1 MSRRKMFFRMVTAS
15 LIRRRSRMIIALL
28 AIAIGAAIL
37 TGLMTIYFDVP
48 RQLGAEFRNYGANMI
63 VTPTDE
69 NITNDEMKQAT
80 DLIDSKSLV
89 GAAPYRYETVR
100 IHEQP
105 IMAAG
110 TDMEQ
115 AQKTAPYWS
124 VDGEWPSASGDLMVG
139 KNVSED
145 LNLKV
150 GDSVEVSFQPEEDTA
165 SASAG
170 STSSSESAGDAST
183 SAAAASTSSSA
194 AIVNASSGSTNASAA
209 STSASAA
216 STSSSANETTED
228 NVIECTVTGILNTG
242 GSEEDYVYMSMDD
255 LDSLT
260 GTGNTINLVEL
271 SISANS
277 DQLNTI
283 MNNINDQFPS
293 MNAQLV
299 KRVTA
304 SETTVLSKLQAL
316 ILLVTIVVLALTMIS
331 VATTMMAVVTE
342 RRKEIGLRKAIGATD
357 REIISEFMGEAVLLG
372 GFGGLLGGIL
382 GFLFAQVVSISIFS
396 SSISFRPLMLPIA
409 IVVFIAVT
417 CVACLIPIRSATKID
432 PALVL
437 KGE

>member
-1 MSRRKMFFRMVTAS
+1 MSRRRMFFRMVTAS
-15 LIRRRSRMIIALL
+15 LMRRRSRLIIALL

-37 TGLMTIYFDVP
+37 SGLTTIYYDVP
-48 RQLGAEFRNYGANMI
+48 RQLGAQFRNYGANMI

-69 NITNDEMKQAT
+69 NITTEEMNQAVN
-80 DLIDSKSLV
+80 LISAQDLV

-124 VDGEWPSASGDLMVG
+124 VDGEWPSNSEELMIG
-139 KNVSED
+139 QNVSED

-150 GDSVEVSFQPEEDTA
+150 GDQVEVSYQPEETA
-165 SASAG
+165 SSDAAAADSTAAAGTQTSASAG
-170 STSSSESAGDAST
+170 DT
-183 SAAAASTSSSA
+183 AAAAEAAAVTESA
-194 AIVNASSGSTNASAA
+194 ADGSTASSD
-209 STSASAA
+209 SASAQ
-216 STSSSANETTED
+216 ETTVD
-228 NVIECTVTGILNTG
+228 NVTTFTITGILSTG

-255 LDSLT
+255 LANLT
-260 GTGNTINLVEL
+260 GVGDIINLVEL
-271 SISANS
+271 SISSSS
-277 DQLNTI
+277 DGLTDY
-283 MNNINDQFPS
+283 MNEINEQIPS

-331 VATTMMAVVTE
+331 VATTMTAVVTE

-357 REIISEFMGEAVLLG
+357 REIIGEFMGEAVLLG
-372 GFGGLLGGIL
+372 GFGGLLGGFL
-382 GFLFAQVVSISIFS
+382 GFLFAQVVSVSIFS
-396 SSISFRPLMLPIA
+396 SSISFRPLILPIA
-409 IVVFIAVT
+409 IVVSIGVT
-417 CVACLIPIRSATKID
+417 CLACLFPIRSATSID